1 MMRTSILAAL
11 PFALL
16 IAGCERTTDEHD
28 HAAVDELRME
38 IEQLTNTVGR
48 LEFRVYELED
58 HHNDV
63 PVTRAPNAYD
73 PEQDNNKT
81 KADDS
86 LTDGGRFDL
95 TPID

>member
-11 PFALL
+11 PFTLL
-16 IAGCERTTDEHD
+16 IAGCDRAADEHD

-38 IEQLTNTVGR
+38 LEQLTNTVGR

-63 PVTRAPNAYD
+63 PVTRAPKSFD
-73 PEQDNNKT
+73 QDQDNSET
-81 KADDS
+81 EPDERQDD
-86 LTDGGRFDL
+86 DGHFDL
-95 TPID
+95 TPIE

>member
-1 MMRTSILAAL
+1 MMRTSVLAAL

-16 IAGCERTTDEHD
+16 ITGCDRSADEHD
-28 HAAVDELRME
+28 HAAIDELRME

-63 PVTRAPNAYD
+63 PVIRAPSSYD
-73 PEQDNNKT
+73 QEQDNSEPE
-81 KADDS
+81 ADDS
-86 LTDGGRFDL
+86 QTDGGRFDL